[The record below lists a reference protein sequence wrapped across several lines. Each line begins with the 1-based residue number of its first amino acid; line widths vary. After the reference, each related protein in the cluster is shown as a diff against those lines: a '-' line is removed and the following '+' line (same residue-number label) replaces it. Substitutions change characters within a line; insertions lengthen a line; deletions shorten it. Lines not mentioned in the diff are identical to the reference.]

1 MNREMR
7 LDNLLLHEMR
17 ENAIAKAAR
26 KRPACSLCGEPIFK
40 EYAYQIRAKYYCPA
54 CVDDSKVY
62 IEEDEF

>member
-26 KRPACSLCGEPIFK
+26 KRQACSLCGEPIFD
-40 EYAYQIRAKYYCPA
+40 EYAYYIRARYYCPA
-54 CVDDSKVY
+54 CIDESKVY
-62 IEEDEF
+62 IEEDDF